1 MHGGKTQNG
10 KVRDQNAGVENAE
23 PENGGIGVVSA
34 KTVVVFPGKGF
45 MYLKYVV
52 IIVKI
57 STLMQITPLTH
68 TYYHKIKSLKLQKL
82 ETTKT
87 PE

>member
-1 MHGGKTQNG
+1 
-10 KVRDQNAGVENAE
+10 
-23 PENGGIGVVSA
+23 
-34 KTVVVFPGKGF
+34 

-87 PE
+87 PK